1 MVTLAADGNCCKLL
15 MSDPEALFLGGHP
28 ALDFLNTKYGSG
40 EQAKELIGD
49 GASFLRWLVRAG
61 LLDPHAIA
69 PMKRRLSER
78 SLDLAAAEAR
88 KLRDWAVQ
96 WITRWSDRPKGD
108 YAAELRRLNGLLEHS
123 HSYREAIATT
133 HGLRV
138 VAREH
143 LLTADELVA
152 AVALPLAVLVAEEDP
167 QLIKRCAG
175 PSCTLWFLDKTKAH
189 RRLFCSA
196 TGCGNRAK
204 VAAFRE
210 RQREH

>member
-1 MVTLAADGNCCKLL
+1 

-28 ALDFLNTKYGSG
+28 ALDFLNTKYGPE
-40 EQAKELIGD
+40 EQAKEVIGD

-61 LLDPHAIA
+61 LLDSQAIT
-69 PMKRRLSER
+69 PMKRRLGER

-96 WITRWSDRPKGD
+96 WILRWSDRPKGD
-108 YAAELRRLNGLLEHS
+108 YGAELRRLNGLLERA

-133 HGLRV
+133 HGVRI

-152 AVALPLAVLVAEEDP
+152 AAGLPLAMLVAEEDP
-167 QLIKRCAG
+167 HLIKRCAG
-175 PSCTLWFLDKTKAH
+175 PDCTLWFLDKTKAH

-196 TGCGNRAK
+196 TACGNRAK